1 MMNKLKLNLT
11 SIACC
16 LILAGC
22 STGGSLPVTSGPAVN
37 NGNQIFS
44 NINELGY
51 VPPETEYRIGPSDLL
66 AITIFPAEGLNQE
79 VRVDSRGYIALQI
92 IKELKAQGLTQQELA
107 RALEQAYTN
116 HPEGL
121 NNPKITVLVK
131 DAANQRVTVEGE
143 VTKPNVYAIEGAMTV
158 MQAIAQAGGPTT
170 LASKDKVIL
179 FRTLPNDTVKAYRL
193 NLTAIRN
200 GQLKDPYL
208 QNDDRIVVH
217 RSNNIY
223 WLKEAASYL
232 SPLSVL
238 NSLIN

>member
-1 MMNKLKLNLT
+1 MNQLKLNLT
-11 SIACC
+11 AVACC
-16 LILAGC
+16 VVLAGC
-22 STGGSLPVTSGPAVN
+22 STGGALPVTSGPAVN
-37 NGNQIFS
+37 NSKQIFS

-51 VPPETEYRIGPSDLL
+51 IPPQSEYRIGPSDLL

-92 IKELKAQGLTQQELA
+92 IKEIKAQGLTQQELA
-107 RALEQAYTN
+107 RALEQAYSSN
-116 HPEGL
+116 PEGL

-131 DAANQRVTVEGE
+131 EAANQRVTVEGE

-170 LASKDKVIL
+170 LASKDKIIL
-179 FRTLPNDTVKAYRL
+179 FRTLPNKSVKAYRL

-217 RSNNIY
+217 RSDSRY
-223 WLKEAASYL
+223 WLKEAAAFI
-232 SPLSVL
+232 SPINTL
-238 NSLIN
+238 NNLVN